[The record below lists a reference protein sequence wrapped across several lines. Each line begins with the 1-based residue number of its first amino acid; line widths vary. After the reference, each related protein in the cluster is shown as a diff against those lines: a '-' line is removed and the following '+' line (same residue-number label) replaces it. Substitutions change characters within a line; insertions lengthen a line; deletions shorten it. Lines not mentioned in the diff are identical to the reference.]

1 MDGIWYRGILCVVC
15 VYHLLEYVCTLCHF
29 TDDGDGNSADRAYH
43 KDESGDGVWNL
54 GCIGLGWMCV
64 CVHGL
69 NQILI
74 FAFAFVFMMIIP
86 GYYLNGKA
94 RKAMV

>member
-54 GCIGLGWMCV
+54 SLIHIWF
-64 CVHGL
+64 
-69 NQILI
+69 ILPDGHI
-74 FAFAFVFMMIIP
+74 RMIIMP
-86 GYYLNGKA
+86 GSKHGPMVNGIFLEPVN
-94 RKAMV
+94 RNPS